1 MITDYIID
9 LIYKIFMFFL
19 SGHEP
24 LDFNIDINFVDT
36 ITDFLGF
43 IFYVIP
49 INGLA
54 PIISIIVTITAFRIL
69 IAVIKTL
76 WDLLP
81 IL

>member
-1 MITDYIID
+1 
-9 LIYKIFMFFL
+9 MFFL
-19 SGHEP
+19 DGHEP
-24 LDFNIDINFVDT
+24 LDFNIDISFVDV

-49 INGLA
+49 ISGLT
-54 PIISIIVTITAFRIL
+54 PIISIIVTIVAFRII
-69 IAVIKTL
+69 IAIVKTI